1 MLGYRGE
8 PQKLVCLRSLVFGLS
23 SVIMPRMT
31 SKQTPKQ
38 SGYLV
43 FARKYRPQT
52 FDEVVGQQS
61 TLTTLKNA
69 IASGRIPQSF
79 IFSGSRGVGKTS
91 VARILAKALNAT
103 GGANPDFNQKDA
115 AAREIEE
122 GRSMDVLEIDGASNR
137 GIEEIRSLRETVKF
151 KPASGSYKIYIID
164 EVHMLTT
171 EAFNALLK
179 TLEEPPSHV
188 KFIFATTEIH
198 KVPLTILSR
207 CQRFHFRRLTVD
219 EIVEKLAEIAKVEK
233 VKCEKDAL
241 YLIARASDGALR
253 DAESLLD
260 QLASF
265 SDGEIKEES
274 VLTLLGL
281 ASDSV
286 NETLLEAVKSRSGQ
300 GILSVIQNFYESGGD
315 LLQLSR
321 GFFEILRH
329 LLVLQHVKETQGLI
343 EAGPQM
349 LEMLQKY
356 KKSFNEAELLL
367 GITLFQNLQADLRRP
382 VTSPRFMV
390 EAAFLKLIYADG
402 MRFIDDIVADAPQ
415 QRIAQPAAV
424 SRPDAPSTS
433 SAQAVRV
440 ETFKSAP
447 VSSSVISKPAQP
459 PITEKINESKPTV
472 SPRTSSGD
480 AGNATFSIG
489 QVEAAWP
496 RVIETVKSKRMS
508 TGIFLSE
515 AEPVE
520 VEDSVIILGLPEEF
534 RFHKES
540 LEKENNKKLVEECF
554 SEGLG
559 GKARV
564 RFVVTQQTISER
576 PASRPASPPPPTDA
590 EKRELPDI
598 ITQALDVFDGAK
610 IIRAE

>member
-1 MLGYRGE
+1 MA
-8 PQKLVCLRSLVFGLS
+8 
-23 SVIMPRMT
+23 
-31 SKQTPKQ
+31 SKESPKA
-38 SGYLV
+38 SGYLI

-103 GGANPDFNQKDA
+103 GGPNPNFDVKDP

-151 KPASGSYKIYIID
+151 KPASGAYKIYIID

-188 KFIFATTEIH
+188 KFVFATTEIH

-207 CQRFHFRRLTVD
+207 CQRFHFRRLTAD
-219 EIVEKLAEIAKVEK
+219 EMVLKLKDVAKLEKI
-233 VKCEKDAL
+233 KCDDDAL

-265 SDGEIKEES
+265 SEGEIREES

-281 ASDSV
+281 ASDKV
-286 NETLLEAVKSRSGQ
+286 NETLIEAVQTRSGQ
-300 GILSVIQNFYESGGD
+300 NILSVIQSFYENGGD
-315 LLQLSR
+315 LLQLAR

-329 LLVLQHVKETQGLI
+329 LLVLQHVKDSEGLI

-349 LEMLQKY
+349 LAMLQKH
-356 KKSFNEAELLL
+356 KKSFSEVEILL
-367 GITLFQNLQADLRRP
+367 GLSIFQNLQADLRRP

-402 MRFIDDIVADAPQ
+402 MQSLEGLIENEKVSLSQ
-415 QRIAQPAAV
+415 SQRPSAAV
-424 SRPDAPSTS
+424 VALAQAPIPARPHVAFKETS
-433 SAQAVRV
+433 SA
-440 ETFKSAP
+440 AP
-447 VSSSVISKPAQP
+447 VVPAQEKPA
-459 PITEKINESKPTV
+459 V
-472 SPRTSSGD
+472 SVKSEVAQEPVAKMAATT
-480 AGNATFSIG
+480 AGIFTIG
-489 QVEAAWP
+489 QIESAWP
-496 RVIETVKSKRMS
+496 RVIESVKLKRMS

-520 VEDSVIILGLPEEF
+520 VEDTVIVLGLSEEF

-540 LEKENNKKLVEECF
+540 LEKENNKKLVEDCF
-554 SEGLG
+554 SEALG
-559 GKARV
+559 AKARV
-564 RFVVTQQTISER
+564 RFVVAERASTER
-576 PASRPASPPPPTDA
+576 PSVAAAPVVRVETEA

-598 ITQALDVFDGAK
+598 ITKALDVFDGAK
-610 IIRAE
+610 IVRAE

>member
-1 MLGYRGE
+1 
-8 PQKLVCLRSLVFGLS
+8 
-23 SVIMPRMT
+23 
-31 SKQTPKQ
+31 
-38 SGYLV
+38 
-43 FARKYRPQT
+43 
-52 FDEVVGQQS
+52 
-61 TLTTLKNA
+61 
-69 IASGRIPQSF
+69 
-79 IFSGSRGVGKTS
+79 
-91 VARILAKALNAT
+91 
-103 GGANPDFNQKDA
+103 
-115 AAREIEE
+115 
-122 GRSMDVLEIDGASNR
+122 
-137 GIEEIRSLRETVKF
+137 LRETVKF

-179 TLEEPPSHV
+179 TLEEPPPHV

-219 EIVEKLAEIAKVEK
+219 EIVEKLADIAKAEK

-286 NETLLEAVKSRSGQ
+286 NETLLEAVKNRSGQ
-300 GILSVIQNFYESGGD
+300 DILNVIQSFYESGGD

-349 LEMLQKY
+349 LEILQKH

-402 MRFIDDIVADAPQ
+402 MRFIDDIAVDVPQQRSVQPVIVPASAPQ
-415 QRIAQPAAV
+415 QAPKTQPLRAV
-424 SRPDAPSTS
+424 ST
-433 SAQAVRV
+433 
-440 ETFKSAP
+440 P
-447 VSSSVISKPAQP
+447 VSEPLPVAVPNPAP
-459 PITEKINESKPTV
+459 PQEK
-472 SPRTSSGD
+472 SG
-480 AGNATFSIG
+480 NSTFSIN
-489 QVEAAWP
+489 QIEAAWP
-496 RVIETVKSKRMS
+496 RVIEIVKSKRMS

-515 AEPVE
+515 AEPLE
-520 VEDSVIILGLPEEF
+520 VEGSVIVLGLPEEF

-554 SEGLG
+554 SECLA

-564 RFVVTQQTISER
+564 RFVVTQQTASER
-576 PASRPASPPPPTDA
+576 PAPQPSTVQPTES

-610 IIRAE
+610 IVRAE

>member
-1 MLGYRGE
+1 
-8 PQKLVCLRSLVFGLS
+8 
-23 SVIMPRMT
+23 MT
-31 SKQTPKQ
+31 PMAAKESPKP

-69 IASGRIPQSF
+69 LASGRIPQSF

-91 VARILAKALNAT
+91 VARILAKALNAS
-103 GGANPDFNQKDA
+103 GGANPDFDRKDA

-151 KPASGSYKIYIID
+151 KPASGAYKIYIID

-179 TLEEPPSHV
+179 TLEEPPPHV

-207 CQRFHFRRLTVD
+207 CQRFHFRRLTAD
-219 EIVEKLAEIAKVEK
+219 EIVEKLVDIAKIEK
-233 VKCEKDAL
+233 IKCDKDAL

-260 QLASF
+260 QISSF

-274 VLTLLGL
+274 VLTLLGI
-281 ASDSV
+281 ASDKI
-286 NETLLEAVKSRSGQ
+286 NETLIEAVKARSGQ
-300 GILSVIQNFYESGGD
+300 DILAVIQSFYESGGD

-329 LLVLQHVKETQGLI
+329 LLVLQHVKDTQGLI
-343 EAGPQM
+343 EAGPAM
-349 LEMLQKY
+349 LEML
-356 KKSFNEAELLL
+356 KKHKASFSEAEILL
-367 GITLFQNLQADLRRP
+367 GLAIFQNLQADLRRP
-382 VTSPRFMV
+382 VTAPRFMV

-402 MRFIDDIVADAPQ
+402 MRSVNELISNFSLPAARPVSEP
-415 QRIAQPAAV
+415 QPAIPK
-424 SRPDAPSTS
+424 RNIS
-433 SAQAVRV
+433 SA
-440 ETFKSAP
+440 
-447 VSSSVISKPAQP
+447 PAQQNVPQP
-459 PITEKINESKPTV
+459 PIKSQSVAPVKPSTYNEPKAQIQPRVGGSGTETLVAPLAQKQNEI
-472 SPRTSSGD
+472 
-480 AGNATFSIG
+480 AIE
-489 QVEAAWP
+489 QVKTAWP
-496 RVIETVKSKRMS
+496 NVIESVKQKRMS

-520 VEDSVIILGLPEEF
+520 VDDTVIILGLPEEF
-534 RFHKES
+534 KFHKES
-540 LEKENNKKLVEECF
+540 LEKDNNKKLVEDCF
-554 SEGLG
+554 SESIGT
-559 GKARV
+559 KVRV
-564 RFVVTQQTISER
+564 RFVVTQQAAVER
-576 PASRPASPPPPTDA
+576 PAPRPVTLPSES

-598 ITQALDVFDGAK
+598 ITKALDVFDGAK
-610 IIRAE
+610 IVRAE

>member
-1 MLGYRGE
+1 
-8 PQKLVCLRSLVFGLS
+8 
-23 SVIMPRMT
+23 MT
-31 SKQTPKQ
+31 PKETPKQ

-69 IASGRIPQSF
+69 IVSGRIPQSF

-219 EIVEKLAEIAKVEK
+219 EIVEKLAEIAKAEK

-286 NETLLEAVKSRSGQ
+286 NETLLEAVKNRSGQ
-300 GILSVIQNFYESGGD
+300 DILNVIQNFYESGGD

-349 LEMLQKY
+349 LEILQKH

-402 MRFIDDIVADAPQ
+402 MRFIDDIAADVPQQRSVPPVVVAAPAPQ
-415 QRIAQPAAV
+415 QVQKSQPLRAV
-424 SRPDAPSTS
+424 SVPAPESLP
-433 SAQAVRV
+433 
-440 ETFKSAP
+440 SAP
-447 VSSSVISKPAQP
+447 HSSLAQ
-459 PITEKINESKPTV
+459 EKS
-472 SPRTSSGD
+472 
-480 AGNATFSIG
+480 GNATFSIN
-489 QVEAAWP
+489 QIEAAWP
-496 RVIETVKSKRMS
+496 RVIEIVKSKRMS

-515 AEPVE
+515 AEPLE
-520 VEDSVIILGLPEEF
+520 VEDSVIVLGLPEEF

-554 SEGLG
+554 TECLG
-559 GKARV
+559 SKARV
-564 RFVVTQQTISER
+564 RFVVTQQTASER
-576 PASRPASPPPPTDA
+576 PAPQPLLVQPTEA

-610 IIRAE
+610 IVRAE

>member
-1 MLGYRGE
+1 MPAMAAKE
-8 PQKLVCLRSLVFGLS
+8 P
-23 SVIMPRMT
+23 
-31 SKQTPKQ
+31 PKP

-69 IASGRIPQSF
+69 LASGRIPQSF

-103 GGANPDFNQKDA
+103 GGANPEFDQKDA
-115 AAREIEE
+115 AAKEIEE

-151 KPASGSYKIYIID
+151 KPASGAYKIYIID

-179 TLEEPPSHV
+179 TLEEPPAHV

-207 CQRFHFRRLTVD
+207 CQRFHFRRLTAD
-219 EIVEKLAEIAKVEK
+219 EIVDKLADIAKIEK
-233 VKCEKDAL
+233 IKCDKDAL

-260 QLASF
+260 QISSF

-274 VLTLLGL
+274 VLTLLGI
-281 ASDSV
+281 ASDKI
-286 NETLLEAVKSRSGQ
+286 NETLIEAVKARSGQ
-300 GILSVIQNFYESGGD
+300 DILAVIQSFYESGGD

-329 LLVLQHVKETQGLI
+329 LLVIQHVKETQGLI
-343 EAGPQM
+343 EAGPAL
-349 LEMLQKY
+349 LEML
-356 KKSFNEAELLL
+356 KKHKNSFREAEILL
-367 GITLFQNLQADLRRP
+367 GLAIFQNLQADLRRP

-402 MRFIDDIVADAPQ
+402 MQSMDSAIETARQANVVPRVAGYEPRAVIRDSAPLPSAPSSSSAANRPEQPKVVSQPIVSPTDTSFKPT
-415 QRIAQPAAV
+415 AQSLRAAAV
-424 SRPDAPSTS
+424 EAGKQALAASTV
-433 SAQAVRV
+433 Q
-440 ETFKSAP
+440 E
-447 VSSSVISKPAQP
+447 Q
-459 PITEKINESKPTV
+459 
-472 SPRTSSGD
+472 GD
-480 AGNATFSIG
+480 IAID
-489 QVEAAWP
+489 QVEAVWP
-496 RVIETVKSKRMS
+496 RVIELVKAKRMS

-520 VEDSVIILGLPEEF
+520 VDETVIVLGLPEEF
-534 RFHKES
+534 KFHKES
-540 LEKENNKKLVEECF
+540 LEKENNKKLVEESF

-559 GKARV
+559 IKVRV
-564 RFVVTQQTISER
+564 RFVVTEQTSTNR
-576 PASRPASPPPPTDA
+576 PVAASAPAA
-590 EKRELPDI
+590 ESHASKEDGRELPDI
-598 ITQALDVFDGAK
+598 ITKALDVFDGAK
-610 IIRAE
+610 IVRAE

>member
-1 MLGYRGE
+1 
-8 PQKLVCLRSLVFGLS
+8 
-23 SVIMPRMT
+23 MPAMA
-31 SKQTPKQ
+31 SKETPKQ

-179 TLEEPPSHV
+179 TLEEPPPHV

-219 EIVEKLAEIAKVEK
+219 EIVAKLAEIAKVEK

-286 NETLLEAVKSRSGQ
+286 NETLLEAVKNRSGQ
-300 GILSVIQNFYESGGD
+300 DILNVIQNFYESGGD

-329 LLVLQHVKETQGLI
+329 LLVLQYVKETQGLI

-356 KKSFNEAELLL
+356 KKSFGEAELLL

-402 MRFIDDIVADAPQ
+402 MRFIEDLTLPASSSTGASRVVQQVVAPA
-415 QRIAQPAAV
+415 PAAV
-424 SRPDAPSTS
+424 STPAPLPKTQPLRSAAPAPEPIVQASPAKPS
-433 SAQAVRV
+433 SVVA
-440 ETFKSAP
+440 TAP
-447 VSSSVISKPAQP
+447 VQ
-459 PITEKINESKPTV
+459 EKS
-472 SPRTSSGD
+472 
-480 AGNATFSIG
+480 GNATFSIG

-559 GKARV
+559 SKARV

-576 PASRPASPPPPTDA
+576 PASQPAAPLPPTDA

>member
-1 MLGYRGE
+1 M
-8 PQKLVCLRSLVFGLS
+8 S
-23 SVIMPRMT
+23 SVIMPAMA
-31 SKQTPKQ
+31 SKETPKQ

-219 EIVEKLAEIAKVEK
+219 EIVEKLADIAKAEK

-260 QLASF
+260 QVASF

-286 NETLLEAVKSRSGQ
+286 NETLLEAVKNRSGQ
-300 GILSVIQNFYESGGD
+300 DILNVIQNFYESGGD

-349 LEMLQKY
+349 LEILQRH

-402 MRFIDDIVADAPQ
+402 MRFIDDIAADVPQ
-415 QRIAQPAAV
+415 QRSVQPVIVPAPAPQPAPKSQPLRAV
-424 SRPDAPSTS
+424 
-433 SAQAVRV
+433 
-440 ETFKSAP
+440 SAP
-447 VSSSVISKPAQP
+447 VSEPLPAAVPSPAPSQ
-459 PITEKINESKPTV
+459 EK
-472 SPRTSSGD
+472 SGNS
-480 AGNATFSIG
+480 AFSIN
-489 QVEAAWP
+489 QIEAAWP
-496 RVIETVKSKRMS
+496 RVIEVVKSKRMS

-515 AEPVE
+515 AEPLE
-520 VEDSVIILGLPEEF
+520 VEDSVIVLGLPEEF

-554 SEGLG
+554 TECLG
-559 GKARV
+559 SKARV
-564 RFVVTQQTISER
+564 RFVVTQQTASER
-576 PASRPASPPPPTDA
+576 PAPKPAPAQPTEA

-610 IIRAE
+610 IVRAE

>member
-1 MLGYRGE
+1 MAA
-8 PQKLVCLRSLVFGLS
+8 KDS
-23 SVIMPRMT
+23 
-31 SKQTPKQ
+31 PKP

-69 IASGRIPQSF
+69 IAAGRIPQSF

-91 VARILAKALNAT
+91 VARILAKALNAS
-103 GGANPDFNQKDA
+103 GGPNPSFDQKDA

-151 KPASGSYKIYIID
+151 KPASGAFKIYIID

-179 TLEEPPSHV
+179 TLEEPPAHV

-207 CQRFHFRRLTVD
+207 CQRFHFRRLTAD
-219 EIVEKLAEIAKVEK
+219 EIVEKLLEICKVEK

-265 SDGEIKEES
+265 SDGEIREES
-274 VLTLLGL
+274 VLTLLGI
-281 ASDSV
+281 ASDQV
-286 NETLLEAVKSRSGQ
+286 NENLMEAVKSRSGQ
-300 GILSVIQNFYESGGD
+300 DILSIIQAFYESGGD

-321 GFFEILRH
+321 GFFELFRN
-329 LLVLQHVKETQGLI
+329 LLVLQHAKETRGLI

-349 LEMLQKY
+349 FEILQKH
-356 KKSFNEAELLL
+356 KTSFSEAELLL
-367 GITLFQNLQADLRRP
+367 GLAIFQNLQADLRRP

-402 MRFIDDIVADAPQ
+402 MRTITELSQPHFASDVISQPVQPARAVSSAAPAMPAKN
-415 QRIAQPAAV
+415 ISSPKSSAPVIQPPAPPTNSGSASAAV
-424 SRPDAPSTS
+424 S
-433 SAQAVRV
+433 V
-440 ETFKSAP
+440 AP
-447 VSSSVISKPAQP
+447 VKMEA
-459 PITEKINESKPTV
+459 
-472 SPRTSSGD
+472 SPKSNS
-480 AGNATFSIG
+480 ATAEMGIFSIG

-496 RVIETVKSKRMS
+496 RVIEAVKLKRMS

-520 VEDSVIILGLPEEF
+520 VDDAVIVLGLPEEF

-554 SEGLG
+554 SEALG
-559 GKARV
+559 NKARV
-564 RFVVTQQTISER
+564 RFVVTQQTSSER
-576 PASRPASPPPPTDA
+576 PAVTIPVTPAAEA

-598 ITQALDVFDGAK
+598 ITKALDVFDGAK
-610 IIRAE
+610 IVRAE

>member
-1 MLGYRGE
+1 
-8 PQKLVCLRSLVFGLS
+8 
-23 SVIMPRMT
+23 MPRM
-31 SKQTPKQ
+31 SPKESPKP

-69 IASGRIPQSF
+69 LASGRIPQSF

-103 GGANPDFNQKDA
+103 GGANPDFNQKDSA
-115 AAREIEE
+115 AKEIEE

-151 KPASGSYKIYIID
+151 KPSTGAYKIYIID

-207 CQRFHFRRLTVD
+207 CQRFHFRRLTAD
-219 EIVEKLAEIAKVEK
+219 EIVDKLADIAKIEK
-233 VKCEKDAL
+233 IKCDKDAL

-260 QLASF
+260 QISSF

-274 VLTLLGL
+274 VLTLLGI
-281 ASDSV
+281 ASDKI
-286 NETLLEAVKSRSGQ
+286 NETLIDAVKARSGQ
-300 GILSVIQNFYESGGD
+300 DILAVIQSFYETGGD

-329 LLVLQHVKETQGLI
+329 LLVLQHVKEAQGLI
-343 EAGPQM
+343 EAGPAM
-349 LEMLQKY
+349 LEML
-356 KKSFNEAELLL
+356 KKHKSSFSEAEILL
-367 GITLFQNLQADLRRP
+367 GLAIFQNLQADLRRP
-382 VTSPRFMV
+382 VTAPRFMV

-402 MRFIDDIVADAPQ
+402 MRSISDL
-415 QRIAQPAAV
+415 IASSERSTQPAPTRA
-424 SRPDAPSTS
+424 SISAAAPMQQSASQPPPIKSQVVAPARVATYNEPKAQYQS
-433 SAQAVRV
+433 AAEPTAQAAIPVAGGLPV
-440 ETFKSAP
+440 AP
-447 VSSSVISKPAQP
+447 LAQRQ
-459 PITEKINESKPTV
+459 NEIAI
-472 SPRTSSGD
+472 D
-480 AGNATFSIG
+480 

-496 RVIETVKSKRMS
+496 RVIEIVKLKRMS

-515 AEPVE
+515 AQPVE
-520 VEDSVIILGLPEEF
+520 VDDLVIVLGLPEEF
-534 RFHKES
+534 KFHKES
-540 LEKENNKKLVEECF
+540 LEKENNKKLVEDSF
-554 SEGLG
+554 SEAIGV
-559 GKARV
+559 KVRV
-564 RFVVTQQTISER
+564 RFVVTQQVARER
-576 PASRPASPPPPTDA
+576 PAQAPVAVESDA

-598 ITQALDVFDGAK
+598 ITKALDVFDGGK
-610 IIRAE
+610 IVRAE

>member
-1 MLGYRGE
+1 
-8 PQKLVCLRSLVFGLS
+8 
-23 SVIMPRMT
+23 MPAMA
-31 SKQTPKQ
+31 SKETPKQ

-43 FARKYRPQT
+43 FARKYRPQA

-122 GRSMDVLEIDGASNR
+122 GRAMDVLEIDGASNR

-179 TLEEPPSHV
+179 TLEEPPPHV

-219 EIVEKLAEIAKVEK
+219 EIVAKLAEIAKVEK

-286 NETLLEAVKSRSGQ
+286 NETLLEAVKNRSGQ
-300 GILSVIQNFYESGGD
+300 DILNVIQNFYESGGD

-329 LLVLQHVKETQGLI
+329 LLVLQYVKETQGLI

-402 MRFIDDIVADAPQ
+402 MRFIDDIAASGSSRGVQQFAAPVP
-415 QRIAQPAAV
+415 PAAV
-424 SRPDAPSTS
+424 AIPAPLPKTQPLRSAAPAPEPILQASPLKAS
-433 SAQAVRV
+433 SVVAP
-440 ETFKSAP
+440 AP
-447 VSSSVISKPAQP
+447 VQ
-459 PITEKINESKPTV
+459 EKS
-472 SPRTSSGD
+472 
-480 AGNATFSIG
+480 GNATFSIG

-559 GKARV
+559 SKARV

-576 PASRPASPPPPTDA
+576 PASQPAQPLPPTDA

-610 IIRAE
+610 IVRAE

>member
-1 MLGYRGE
+1 MASKE
-8 PQKLVCLRSLVFGLS
+8 SPQA
-23 SVIMPRMT
+23 
-31 SKQTPKQ
+31 

-69 IASGRIPQSF
+69 LSSGRIPQSF

-91 VARILAKALNAT
+91 VARILAKALNAS
-103 GGANPDFNQKDA
+103 GGPNPDFNPKDP
-115 AAREIEE
+115 AAREIED

-137 GIEEIRSLRETVKF
+137 GIEEIRTLRETVKF
-151 KPASGSYKIYIID
+151 KPASGAYKIYIID

-179 TLEEPPSHV
+179 TLEEPPPHV

-207 CQRFHFRRLTVD
+207 CQRFHFRRLTAD
-219 EIVEKLAEIAKVEK
+219 EIVEKLAEVAKIEK
-233 VKCEKDAL
+233 IKCDKNAL

-260 QLASF
+260 QLSSF

-286 NETLLEAVKSRSGQ
+286 NENLLEAVKNRSGSD
-300 GILSVIQNFYESGGD
+300 ILNIIQSFYESGGD
-315 LLQLSR
+315 LLQLSK
-321 GFFEILRH
+321 GFFEVLRH
-329 LLVLQHVKETQGLI
+329 LLVLKYVQEPQGMI
-343 EAGPQM
+343 EAGPQLLAM
-349 LEMLQKY
+349 L
-356 KKSFNEAELLL
+356 KKHKQSFSEAELIL

-390 EAAFLKLIYADG
+390 EAAFLKFIYADG
-402 MRFIDDIVADAPQ
+402 MRFIEDLTVPAVKTVVVPSEKPAVKNQPLRAVDAP
-415 QRIAQPAAV
+415 
-424 SRPDAPSTS
+424 
-433 SAQAVRV
+433 
-440 ETFKSAP
+440 E
-447 VSSSVISKPAQP
+447 KPAQSQAARAAEA
-459 PITEKINESKPTV
+459 EKPQTESK
-472 SPRTSSGD
+472 SG
-480 AGNATFSIG
+480 GVFSLN

-496 RVIETVKSKRMS
+496 QVIETVKSKRMS

-520 VEDSVIILGLPEEF
+520 VEDSVIVLGVPEEF
-534 RFHKES
+534 KFHKES
-540 LEKENNKKLVEECF
+540 LEKENNKKLVEETF
-554 SEGLG
+554 SETLG
-559 GKARV
+559 EKARV
-564 RFVVTQQTISER
+564 RFVVTQQVSSER
-576 PASRPASPPPPTDA
+576 PESASAAEAPPVP

-598 ITQALDVFDGAK
+598 ITKALDVFDGAK

>member
-1 MLGYRGE
+1 MCLKAETDRGRIHCYNARMSPKE
-8 PQKLVCLRSLVFGLS
+8 P
-23 SVIMPRMT
+23 
-31 SKQTPKQ
+31 SKP

-52 FDEVVGQQS
+52 FDEVVGQES

-69 IASGRIPQSF
+69 IAAGRIPQSF

-103 GGANPDFNQKDA
+103 GGPNPSFDQKDA
-115 AAREIEE
+115 AALEIEE

-151 KPASGSYKIYIID
+151 KPASSAFKIYIID

-179 TLEEPPSHV
+179 TLEEPPAHV

-207 CQRFHFRRLTVD
+207 CQRFHFRRLTAD
-219 EIVEKLAEIAKVEK
+219 EIVEKLTEIAKVEK
-233 VKCEKDAL
+233 IKCDKNAL

-265 SDGEIKEES
+265 SDGEIREES

-281 ASDSV
+281 ASDKI
-286 NETLLEAVKSRSGQ
+286 NETLIEAVKARSGQ
-300 GILSVIQNFYESGGD
+300 DILAAIQSFYENGGD

-329 LLVLQHVKETQGLI
+329 LLVLQHVKETKGLI
-343 EAGPQM
+343 EAGPAM
-349 LEMLQKY
+349 IEMLQKH
-356 KKSFNEAELLL
+356 KKSFSEAEILL
-367 GITLFQNLQADLRRP
+367 GLAIFQNLQADLRRP
-382 VTSPRFMV
+382 VTAPRFMV

-402 MRFIDDIVADAPQ
+402 MQSINSVIDNAKQLVLPEPRSASGIELGSTNQAP
-415 QRIAQPAAV
+415 RAVINNLGSAPLAQPFNSLPPSKSSGLEPRSSGLQSAAAV
-424 SRPDAPSTS
+424 ATAFSIN
-433 SAQAVRV
+433 QV
-440 ETFKSAP
+440 KSA
-447 VSSSVISKPAQP
+447 
-459 PITEKINESKPTV
+459 
-472 SPRTSSGD
+472 
-480 AGNATFSIG
+480 
-489 QVEAAWP
+489 WP
-496 RVIETVKSKRMS
+496 QVIEAVKTKRMS

-520 VEDSVIILGLPEEF
+520 VDDTVIILGLPEEF

-540 LEKENNKKLVEECF
+540 LEKENNKKLVEDCF
-554 SEGLG
+554 SENIGS
-559 GKARV
+559 KVKV
-564 RFVVTQQTISER
+564 RFVVTEQTSSER
-576 PASRPASPPPPTDA
+576 PAALPVVLPSEA

-598 ITQALDVFDGAK
+598 ITKALDVFDGAK
-610 IIRAE
+610 IVRAE

>member
-1 MLGYRGE
+1 MGCIRCYNARMSPKE
-8 PQKLVCLRSLVFGLS
+8 PLK
-23 SVIMPRMT
+23 P
-31 SKQTPKQ
+31 

-69 IASGRIPQSF
+69 IAAGRIPQSF

-103 GGANPDFNQKDA
+103 GGPNPNFDHKDA
-115 AAREIEE
+115 AAREVEE

-151 KPASGSYKIYIID
+151 KPASSAFKIYIID

-179 TLEEPPSHV
+179 TLEEPPAHV

-207 CQRFHFRRLTVD
+207 CQRFHFRRLTAD

-233 VKCEKDAL
+233 VKCDKNAL

-265 SDGEIKEES
+265 ADGEIREES

-281 ASDSV
+281 ASDKI
-286 NETLLEAVKSRSGQ
+286 NETLIEAVKSRSGQ
-300 GILSVIQNFYESGGD
+300 DILAVIQSFYENGGD

-329 LLVLQHVKETQGLI
+329 LLVLQHVKEMKGLI
-343 EAGPQM
+343 EAGPAM
-349 LEMLQKY
+349 IEMLQKH
-356 KKSFNEAELLL
+356 KNSFSEVEILL
-367 GITLFQNLQADLRRP
+367 GLAIFQNLQADLRRP

-402 MRFIDDIVADAPQ
+402 MQSVDSVIDNAKQSVLPTHGGRSPEPRVTSGAELGNTNQAPRATINNLGSAPPAQ
-415 QRIAQPAAV
+415 QFNSLSNSKSSGVEPRVSGAQAAAAV
-424 SRPDAPSTS
+424 
-433 SAQAVRV
+433 
-440 ETFKSAP
+440 
-447 VSSSVISKPAQP
+447 
-459 PITEKINESKPTV
+459 
-472 SPRTSSGD
+472 
-480 AGNATFSIG
+480 ATAFSIN
-489 QVEAAWP
+489 QVKAAWP
-496 RVIETVKSKRMS
+496 QVIEAVKTKRMS

-520 VEDSVIILGLPEEF
+520 VDDTVIILGLPEEF

-540 LEKENNKKLVEECF
+540 LEKENNKKLVEDCF
-554 SEGLG
+554 SENIGS
-559 GKARV
+559 KVKV
-564 RFVVTQQTISER
+564 RFVVTEQTSSER
-576 PASRPASPPPPTDA
+576 PAALPVVLLSEA

-598 ITQALDVFDGAK
+598 ITKALDVFDGAK
-610 IIRAE
+610 IVRAE